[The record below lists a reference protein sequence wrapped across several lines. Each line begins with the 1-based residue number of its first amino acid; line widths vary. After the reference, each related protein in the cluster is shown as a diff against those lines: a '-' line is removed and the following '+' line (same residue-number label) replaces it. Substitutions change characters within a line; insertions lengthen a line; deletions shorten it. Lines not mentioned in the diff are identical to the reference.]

1 MSSQEQ
7 SEPSSFMLEELERA
21 LAEQSFAISSF
32 ETTSSSPL
40 KATARVVL
48 LEGEVVLVSLTSR
61 GYQVCDNG
69 LASGMLRTHSVQLH
83 SPSEA
88 PMDPDHDTEIIF
100 ETIEQL
106 LQTVSPQFES
116 AQSSALMEKLELL
129 SDPA

>member
-7 SEPSSFMLEELERA
+7 SEPSSFMREELERA

-61 GYQVCDNG
+61 GYQ
-69 LASGMLRTHSVQLH
+69 LH

-116 AQSSALMEKLELL
+116 AQRSALMEKLELL